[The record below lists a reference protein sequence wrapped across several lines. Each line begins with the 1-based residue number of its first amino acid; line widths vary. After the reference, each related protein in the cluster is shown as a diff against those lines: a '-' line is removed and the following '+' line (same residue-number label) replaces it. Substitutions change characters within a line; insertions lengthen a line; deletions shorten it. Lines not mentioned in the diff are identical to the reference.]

1 MKTVW
6 IYVDTN
12 KEVGDVDHLKVF
24 AASELA
30 DGWFKEMIRRRR
42 VRLRGDRRMTEA
54 EGSEPSQNRNRV
66 FHGTN
71 AGTGFKGNI

>member
-1 MKTVW
+1 
-6 IYVDTN
+6 
-12 KEVGDVDHLKVF
+12 
-24 AASELA
+24 
-30 DGWFKEMIRRRR
+30 
-42 VRLRGDRRMTEA
+42 MTEA